1 MMADLGITDVP
12 MEVHTDSSA
21 AIGVA
26 SRTGLGKLRHL
37 EVHLLWVQQFVRR
50 KVFELS
56 KVPGKENVADLLTKY
71 LAQDEMW
78 KHVRE
83 LRMRSEGGRA
93 EGAPATLST

>member
-1 MMADLGITDVP
+1 MY
-12 MEVHTDSSA
+12 
-21 AIGVA
+21 
-26 SRTGLGKLRHL
+26 RLGKAQTPRGAPA
-37 EVHLLWVQQFVRR
+37 VVQQFVRR

-56 KVPGKENVADLLTKY
+56 KALGKENIADLLTKH

-93 EGAPATLST
+93 ESAPATLST